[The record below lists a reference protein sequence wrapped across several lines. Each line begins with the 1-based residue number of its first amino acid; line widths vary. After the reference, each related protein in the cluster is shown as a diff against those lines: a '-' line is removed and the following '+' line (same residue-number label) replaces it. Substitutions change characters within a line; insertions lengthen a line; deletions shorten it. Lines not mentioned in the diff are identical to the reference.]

1 MPYKLLKTRIRASV
15 STKFSLNS
23 ALLHRIMSHTLPSIP
38 ASAPFQPEQITTLN
52 QVIPQLGRDQII
64 WLEGF
69 LSGIRNQANQA
80 PQHSIT
86 AKPLELTILFGSESG
101 NAEGLADSMAQ
112 ATKSAGWRSRVL
124 SMGDINA
131 QRLQGV
137 ENLLVLVSTWGE
149 GDPPENALEFYNQFM
164 GSDAPKLEGTR
175 FSVLSLGDSS
185 YEHFCKMG
193 KDFDRRLEE
202 LGGQRLVNRVDCD
215 VDFDSD
221 FDNWKQSVLKA
232 FEQLSQT
239 AAPSSV
245 LNSTAPAAKAAYS
258 RKNPFPSQLK
268 ERVLLNG
275 AGSLKETV
283 HLEFD
288 LAGSGLDY
296 TVGDALAVIPHNADS
311 MVAAILD
318 QTKLAPNSQV
328 QIKNEKLSLGDALKK
343 RLDITALS
351 VPVIK
356 RYAELANSEALNT
369 SLLPE
374 NKKALLEYI
383 AGREI
388 IDLLIDYPVKQL
400 QANDLVSIMRKLPP
414 RLYSIASSL
423 QAHPDEVHLTVGVVR
438 YNSHGRD
445 RKGVCS
451 SFLADDLPVGQT
463 VDVFVSPNKH
473 FKLPGDANTPLI
485 MVGPGTGIAPFR
497 AFIEERAA
505 TGATGKNWLFFGDQ
519 HYLTDFLYQTE
530 WQGYLKQGLLSK
542 LDVAFSRDQS
552 EKVYVQDRMLANS
565 QELYQWLEE
574 GAYFCVCG
582 DASRMAADVDQALHQ
597 VIESAGKKSAEQ
609 AEEYVKQM
617 KADKRYLKDVY

>member
-1 MPYKLLKTRIRASV
+1 
-15 STKFSLNS
+15 
-23 ALLHRIMSHTLPSIP
+23 MSQPLPSIP
-38 ASAPFQPEQITTLN
+38 ASAPFPPEQLNSLN
-52 QVIPQLGRDQII
+52 QVIPRLDRDQVI

-69 LSGIRNQANQA
+69 LAGIRNQANETPPNAVANAQ
-80 PQHSIT
+80 
-86 AKPLELTILFGSESG
+86 LELTILFGSESG

-112 ATKSAGWRSRVL
+112 ATKSAGWKARVL
-124 SMGDINA
+124 SMGDIEA
-131 QRLQGV
+131 KRLQGV

-149 GDPPENALEFYNQFM
+149 GDPPENAVAFYDQFM

-193 KDFDRRLEE
+193 KDFDRRIEE
-202 LGGQRLVNRVDCD
+202 LGGQRLIKRVDCD

-221 FDNWKQSVLKA
+221 FETWKAAILKEL
-232 FEQLSQT
+232 EQLSRT
-239 AAPSSV
+239 TAPSPVLKSAAPV
-245 LNSTAPAAKAAYS
+245 IKAAYS

-275 AGSLKETV
+275 AGSQKETI

-288 LAGSGLDY
+288 LSGSGLEY

-311 MVAAILD
+311 MVSAILD
-318 QTKLAPNSQV
+318 QTGLAPNSQV
-328 QIKNEKLSLGDALKK
+328 QIKDEKLSLGDALKK

-351 VPVIK
+351 APVIK
-356 RYAELANSEALNT
+356 RYTELAPSEALKT
-369 SLLPE
+369 LVLPE

-383 AGREI
+383 SGREI
-388 IDLLIDYPVKQL
+388 IDLLIDFPAKDL
-400 QANDLVSIMRKLPP
+400 SANALVSIMRKLPP

-451 SFLADDLPVGQT
+451 SFLADDLPIGQT

-473 FKLPGDANTPLI
+473 FKLPDDPNTPLI

-505 TGATGKNWLFFGDQ
+505 TEATGKNWLFFGDQ

-530 WQGYLKQGLLSK
+530 WQNYLKQGLLSK
-542 LDVAFSRDQS
+542 LEVAFSRDQS

-565 QELYQWLEE
+565 HELYQWLEQ

-582 DASRMAADVDQALHQ
+582 DASRMAADVDRALHQ
-597 VIESAGKKSAEQ
+597 VIETAGNKST
-609 AEEYVKQM
+609 EEAADYVKQM